1 VFVPLEYCFVAPCG
15 YFGELSLGGWAFIPM
30 AIAIKTVAVSKNFF
44 INVVVL
50 LLIMNIC
57 VQSQGR

>member
-1 VFVPLEYCFVAPCG
+1 VAPCG
-15 YFGELSLGGWAFIPM
+15 YFGELSLGGWALIPM
-30 AIAIKTVAVSKNFF
+30 AVAIKTVAVSKNFF